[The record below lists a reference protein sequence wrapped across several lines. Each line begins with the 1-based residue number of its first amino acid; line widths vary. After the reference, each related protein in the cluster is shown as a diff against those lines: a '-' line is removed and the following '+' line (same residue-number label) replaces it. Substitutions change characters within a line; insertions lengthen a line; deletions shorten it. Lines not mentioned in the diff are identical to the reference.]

1 VESQMG
7 KALKHLRTRL
17 AGWLPEGREL

>member
-7 KALKHLRTRL
+7 KALRHLRTRL
-17 AGWLPEGREL
+17 AAWLPEAEGH